1 MATAL
6 LLPLILGHSAGPEGD
21 RFVTGMA
28 LLLTAV
34 IVTTSSIANDNLQD
48 LKTGQVLGA
57 TPWHQQ
63 VALILGVGMG
73 AVVIAPLLSLLYEA
87 YGFVGAP
94 ARDGQDAGSA
104 MPAPQ
109 AALMTQ
115 IANGIIAQRTA
126 LEHGADRGR
135 ARAWCWWPRSV
146 AEAARPHLP
155 GADGRYRHVPAAL
168 RGDDHRHW
176 RHPRLGRRAQAARP
190 GRSHGR

>member
-1 MATAL
+1 MLFGFLMAAACGYLAGLLGSSSSPISGIGILTTMATAL
-6 LLPLILGHSAGPEGD
+6 LLPLILGATAGPEGD

-63 VALILGVGMG
+63 VALIIGVGVG

-94 ARDGQDAGSA
+94 ARDGQDRGERHAG
-104 MPAPQ
+104 APGRPDDADRERHHPRR
-109 AALMTQ
+109 AAL
-115 IANGIIAQRTA
+115 
-126 LEHGADRGR
+126 D
-135 ARAWCWWPRSV
+135 AWC
-146 AEAARPHLP
+146 
-155 GADGRYRHVPAAL
+155 
-168 RGDDHRHW
+168 
-176 RHPRLGRRAQAARP
+176 
-190 GRSHGR
+190 